1 VRVKVRWR
9 SCLPSGAD
17 QPDPDVTYGRACSPV
32 DSDTALDAAVRR
44 RLLLA
49 ACSSDERC
57 ARRQVWCR
65 YQSQAMMAV
74 GVLWN
79 GAAQSPR
86 KIDRQQAC
94 MHLHLQLHLHLHLSL
109 AAPARCAVEMAR
121 QTVNV
126 SVPEAR
132 VRGELL

>member
-1 VRVKVRWR
+1 MYVRCAGEGTHGW

-17 QPDPDVTYGRACSPV
+17 QPDPEVTYARACSPV

-44 RLLLA
+44 RLLVA

-57 ARRQVWCR
+57 ARRQVLCR
-65 YQSQAMMAV
+65 YQSQSTMAV

-79 GAAQSPR
+79 GAAQSSR

-94 MHLHLQLHLHLHLSL
+94 MHLHLQLQSHLHLHLHFHLRLRLRS
-109 AAPARCAVEMAR
+109 CAVEMAR
-121 QTVNV
+121 Q
-126 SVPEAR
+126 A
-132 VRGELL
+132 